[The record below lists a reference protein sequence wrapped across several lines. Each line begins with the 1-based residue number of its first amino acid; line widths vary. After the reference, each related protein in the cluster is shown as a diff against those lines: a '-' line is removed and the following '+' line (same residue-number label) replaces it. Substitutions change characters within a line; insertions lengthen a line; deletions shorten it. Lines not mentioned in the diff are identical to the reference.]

1 MTTTTE
7 LPHVAIKLH
16 NSIFSYELQDL
27 KVAHNK
33 LTRANEILEQAQTAL
48 EKWNEETKRLNSYDQ
63 AYKAMAPWTSFE
75 TKDDVRKKCLA
86 HLATYQRHIDTYKAI
101 KQSL

>member
-16 NSIFSYELQDL
+16 NAIFSEEVMNL

-33 LTRANEILEQAQTAL
+33 LIRANEILELAQTAL
-48 EKWNEETKRLNSYDQ
+48 ENWNEETKKLNAYDQ
-63 AYKAMAPWTSFE
+63 AYKGKFMWAMMES
-75 TKDDVRKKCLA
+75 KDDIRRKSLA
-86 HLATYQRHIDTYKAI
+86 HLTTYQRHIDTYKAI